1 MAIKEQIGYPDY
13 ILEDQNE
20 KLDQE
25 YANVSMLCE
34 PQYKSLHLFPCHL
47 KYLYLCNC
55 HFQVTGQHTKLIVLN
70 ILISK
75 CMQRANYLVV

>member
-25 YANVSMLCE
+25 YANVRMLCM
-34 PQYKSLHLFPCHL
+34 PPCITAYTYFL
-47 KYLYLCNC
+47 A
-55 HFQVTGQHTKLIVLN
+55 T
-70 ILISK
+70 
-75 CMQRANYLVV
+75 

>member
-25 YANVSMLCE
+25 YANVRMLCM
-34 PQYKSLHLFPCHL
+34 PPCITAYTYFLATKPVQVWFPSDWTAHRIGSVE
-47 KYLYLCNC
+47 
-55 HFQVTGQHTKLIVLN
+55 H
-70 ILISK
+70 
-75 CMQRANYLVV
+75 ANK